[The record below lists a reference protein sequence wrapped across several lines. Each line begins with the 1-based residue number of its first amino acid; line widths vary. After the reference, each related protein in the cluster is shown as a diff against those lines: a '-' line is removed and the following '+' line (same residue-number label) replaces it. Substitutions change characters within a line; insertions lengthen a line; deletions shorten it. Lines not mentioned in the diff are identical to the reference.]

1 MLYSFFHALYS
12 RLQGVSIAQNSVL
25 RCSDL
30 ICRSLSS
37 CTRNGI
43 NHIGRR
49 LSQEVPRSH
58 FFVRSSPVDSLTEKG
73 IHASP
78 RTEMSE
84 VTRFDHSSE
93 RVDCFNDRATIKNE
107 VPKKKKRGRL
117 GFCRSLAF
125 ESKDQGLSS
134 SYTLYILYSLLLAST
149 TLKAALVSIV
159 APKNKHS

>member
-1 MLYSFFHALYS
+1 MGSIISARDYHKKFREVTFSFVPALLIHSPKKGFHAP
-12 RLQGVSIAQNSVL
+12 
-25 RCSDL
+25 
-30 ICRSLSS
+30 
-37 CTRNGI
+37 CT
-43 NHIGRR
+43 
-49 LSQEVPRSH
+49 
-58 FFVRSSPVDSLTEKG
+58 K
-73 IHASP
+73 
-78 RTEMSE
+78 MSE
-84 VTRFDHSSE
+84 VSVTRFDHSSE
-93 RVDCFNDRATIKNE
+93 RVDCLNDRATIKNE